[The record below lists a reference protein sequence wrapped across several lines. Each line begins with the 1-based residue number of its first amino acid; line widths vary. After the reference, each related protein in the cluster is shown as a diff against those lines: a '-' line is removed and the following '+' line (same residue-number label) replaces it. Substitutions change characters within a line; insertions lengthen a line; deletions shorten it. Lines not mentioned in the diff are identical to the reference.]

1 MTGHDDYPTPRM
13 PAIPGWLINEQL
25 SIEGERLRTEWMKI
39 AGEADDRDTS
49 NGHARL
55 GAAMLMLQSERPS
68 RPLLAKANARALRW
82 ADTMIRESR
91 LAVSLQSTMPELPLG
106 GFTPFGCLAAFPGPL
121 ERDSREG
128 ILECRWRCAAAHH
141 PAAPGDL
148 SVTITISLDLA
159 TVGHPLIK
167 VAEVQRF
174 VLLT

>member
-25 SIEGERLRTEWMKI
+25 SLEGERLRTEWMKI

-68 RPLLAKANARALRW
+68 RPLLAQANARALRW

-91 LAVSLQSTMPELPLG
+91 LAVSLQSAMPELPLG
-106 GFTPFGCLAAFPGPL
+106 RRLIFRLNRLATPLAA
-121 ERDSREG
+121 
-128 ILECRWRCAAAHH
+128 C
-141 PAAPGDL
+141 
-148 SVTITISLDLA
+148 
-159 TVGHPLIK
+159 
-167 VAEVQRF
+167 F
-174 VLLT
+174 VLLLCKVHVFVALEGFARFGDKLAKLHMDRHIGPMA